1 MLCRGG
7 YDEKHRSG
15 TNRHQRNPASL
26 RDVRVFYGIM
36 LKRAS
41 QPQDW
46 LRRSW
51 PGEASKKPGIAARC
65 AGFLWNNAEASFAHP
80 GLASPILFG
89 EGIKETRHRCAM
101 CGFFME

>member
-15 TNRHQRNPASL
+15 TDRNQRNPASL
-26 RDVRVFYGIM
+26 RNVRVFS
-36 LKRAS
+36 R
-41 QPQDW
+41 P
-46 LRRSW
+46 
-51 PGEASKKPGIAARC
+51 
-65 AGFLWNNAEASFAHP
+65 NAEASFAFT